1 MNPDTLLQVTRHD
14 VALVRRT
21 LHHLTAAQKITCVV
35 VIAIA
40 VLIWWTIAQRLL
52 AFGRAIDY
60 SGLHA
65 LGAQTV
71 TLLQQYNPVFWWGVV
86 VLGTLL
92 LVYLLY
98 GFVHSSLRRV
108 RRKLL
113 NQLTVERLTTQLSAS
128 ALEVLNWVWQDRRHP
143 MTVGNLQQVLAEMRS
158 DRAGKIALARQHE
171 GLISR
176 ALQQSTPTKPV
187 AIDAEM

>member
-1 MNPDTLLQVTRHD
+1 MNPDTVLQVTRHD